1 MSICR
6 LYMLSTLVLETNVSH
21 WDSPS
26 ELEIWP
32 VNSWNSP
39 LQQENSKCGCS
50 GLNLGLLHACTVR
63 ALPTEPSTQPQLFF
77 LRQVMN
83 FLLKSIRTTEKALL
97 NNKGSTVLGLH
108 GRA

>member
-63 ALPTEPSTQPQLFF
+63 ALPTEPSPQTLNVDTFCFF
-77 LRQVMN
+77 YGFHPPM
-83 FLLKSIRTTEKALL
+83 KP
-97 NNKGSTVLGLH
+97 LH
-108 GRA
+108 